1 MGAFPRWV
9 PAARPAALAPYP
21 GASRD
26 ARMGVA
32 MIDPNACL
40 SWQGL
45 RCEVCFR
52 DCPLSGEAIVLSPH
66 PRELSKHAVFVP
78 EIRPEKCTGCGLC
91 IKSCPTDKPA
101 VRIHDPERTLG
112 EIGRHYRLGW
122 LEADDP
128 KNQRSAPEPDAK
140 PAEEPAPFAS
150 GLDYL
155 NLVVLP

>member
-1 MGAFPRWV
+1 MCEDLACVKVCPTGALSPE
-9 PAARPAALAPYP
+9 LE
-21 GASRD
+21 SIRD

-52 DCPLSGEAIVLSPH
+52 DCPLSNEAIVLSPH

-140 PAEEPAPFAS
+140 PEEESAPFAS

-155 NLVVLP
+155 NQEVLP